1 MTLEQTSEVL
11 NPSSSGHEQAK
22 RNFKEADQYKSS
34 FLSTLSHEIRTP
46 LNAILGFADLLKG
59 QHYGS
64 LNDKHLSYVEHI
76 EESGKYLLALINDL
90 LDIAKIDAGQMDALL
105 LEPFSFATV
114 IHSVTSMMSTHFS
127 VKRLSLE
134 VVVADDLK
142 QPLLGDEKL
151 CRQVLFNLL
160 SNAVKFTPEGGKVT
174 VQAITGEGFVRV
186 SISDTG
192 IGIPPDQQEKIFSE
206 SYQVDHEDGRQYEG
220 TGIGLQLV
228 RRLVKLMGGEFWLES
243 EPSKGSTFYFTIALR
258 RPAEV
263 SAEGAEIV
271 APAVYET
278 Q

>member
-1 MTLEQTSEVL
+1 MGQRTEVL
-11 NPSSSGHEQAK
+11 RHSLSSLEEVNHQLQQADRHK
-22 RNFKEADQYKSS
+22 RR
-34 FLSTLSHEIRTP
+34 FLSTMSHEIRTP

-174 VQAITGEGFVRV
+174 VQAITEEGFVRV

-192 IGIPPDQQEKIFSE
+192 IGIPLDQQEKIFSE
-206 SYQVDHEDGRQYEG
+206 FYQADDPSGQLQEG
-220 TGIGLQLV
+220 IGIGLALT
-228 RRLVKLMGGEFWLES
+228 RRQVELLGGEIWLES

-263 SAEGAEIV
+263 DAEGAEIV

>member
-1 MTLEQTSEVL
+1 LTLEQTSEAL
-11 NPSSSGHEQAK
+11 NPSSSRHEQAK
-22 RNFKEADQYKSS
+22 RNFKEADRYKSS
-34 FLSTLSHEIRTP
+34 FLSTLSHELRTP

-59 QHYGS
+59 QHYGPM
-64 LNDKHLSYVEHI
+64 NDKQLSYVEHI

-90 LDIAKIDAGQMDALL
+90 LDIAKIDAGQIKAL

-186 SISDTG
+186 SVSDTG
-192 IGIPPDQQEKIFSE
+192 IGIPLDQQKKIFSE
-206 SYQVDHEDGRQYEG
+206 SCRVDHEDGREYEG
-220 TGIGLQLV
+220 TGIGLQLIH
-228 RRLVKLMGGEFWLES
+228 RLVELMGGEIWVES

-263 SAEGAEIV
+263 YAEGAEIV